1 MRYQID
7 PNAWQSVFAVPSIL
21 VDKYLK
27 LAGAVQLKVL
37 LWLLRHP
44 GQELDQQAISHS
56 LGISP
61 PDAADAML
69 YWQECGLIIKGEG
82 AMPSTF
88 TTRETAFP
96 ESSLPQSAKVRE
108 PESPTIPVS
117 LVSPE
122 KSLVPPEPA
131 KAPRI
136 LSRPRKADNAFVAK
150 RIQESPEIAYMMQ
163 EAQQIL
169 GRLINN
175 GESATLLMIHDEFG
189 LPVDVIIMLL
199 HYAAGVNKAN
209 MRYIEKTAMNW
220 ADEEIFTHQKAE
232 EKLRR
237 LDEEAKAWRVVESV
251 LGTGHR
257 APTQSETEMASQWV
271 RSWKFSREM
280 IREAYER
287 CVNQTGK
294 INLRYMHKI
303 LERWNREGIS
313 TLSEALQ
320 EQARKAEKSRDSRT
334 SYDIESFESSGAF
347 DDFGGR

>member
-1 MRYQID
+1 MLYQID
-7 PNAWQSVFAVPSIL
+7 PDAWQSVFAVPSVL
-21 VDKYLK
+21 VDKHLK

-37 LWLLRHP
+37 LWLLRHS
-44 GQELDQQAISHS
+44 GQELNLEAISHS

-69 YWQECGLIIKGEG
+69 YWQECGLILKGQKG
-82 AMPSTF
+82 IPSGF
-88 TTRETAFP
+88 TA
-96 ESSLPQSAKVRE
+96 QE
-108 PESPTIPVS
+108 PAVS
-117 LVSPE
+117 KEVNTVEPR
-122 KSLVPPEPA
+122 PEPVA
-131 KAPRI
+131 AATVTAEENPPAVTRPARSSRI
-136 LSRPRKADNAFVAK
+136 LSRPHKADNAFVAK
-150 RIQESPEIAYMMQ
+150 RMQESPDIAYMMQ

-175 GESATLLMIHDEFG
+175 GESATLLMIHDDFG

-199 HYAAGVNKAN
+199 HYAAGINKAN

-237 LDEEAKAWRVVESV
+237 LDEEAKAWRTVESV

-257 APTQSETEMASQWV
+257 SPTQNESEMASQWI
-271 RSWKFSREM
+271 RNWKFSREM

-303 LERWNREGIS
+303 LERWNREGIT
-313 TLSEALQ
+313 TLSQAAQ
-320 EQARKAEKSRDSRT
+320 EQAKKAEKNRESKT
-334 SYDIESFESSGAF
+334 SYDIDSFENSGVF
-347 DDFGGR
+347 DDFGRR

>member
-7 PNAWQSVFAVPSIL
+7 PDAWQSVFAVPSVL
-21 VDKYLK
+21 VDKHLK
-27 LAGAVQLKVL
+27 LAGSVQLKVL

-44 GQELDQQAISHS
+44 GEELDQGAISRS

-69 YWQECGLIIKGEG
+69 YWQECGLILKGEMS
-82 AMPSTF
+82 MPASF
-88 TTRETAFP
+88 TAEETP
-96 ESSLPQSAKVRE
+96 
-108 PESPTIPVS
+108 
-117 LVSPE
+117 
-122 KSLVPPEPA
+122 PPEPSA
-131 KAPRI
+131 LTMSSNLPASASAPSPAEEKAPAPSEPARTARI

-237 LDEEAKAWRVVESV
+237 LDEEAKAWRLVESV

-257 APTQSETEMASQWV
+257 SPTQSETELASQWV
-271 RSWKFSREM
+271 RGWKFSREM

-303 LERWNREGIS
+303 LERWNREGVS
-313 TLSEALQ
+313 TLAQAAQ
-320 EQARKAEKSRDSRT
+320 EQARKADKSREART
-334 SYDIESFESSGAF
+334 SYDIDSFESSGAF